1 MIYFDNQATTPCDP
15 RVLKAMWPWFAAKA
29 ANPHSVEHGAGRAA
43 ADAVAAARAE
53 VAALIGAEPR
63 EIVFT
68 SGATEANNLAIKG
81 AARFAGPTA
90 RRRLITTATEHKC
103 VLESVR
109 DLAAEGFDP
118 IILPVAPDGDLELA
132 TLNAAL
138 TSPTLLVSIMA
149 ANNETGFLADIAA
162 LSALVHEAGARFHT
176 DLAQAA
182 GKIPIDVNALGIDLA
197 SLSAHKLY
205 GPPGIGALYVRH
217 RPRMRLAPLVSGGGQ
232 ERGLRAGTVPT
243 ALAVGFGTAC
253 ALARAALHDEPA
265 RIATLRDRLLTGLQ
279 TRIPNLAINGPLERR
294 LPGNLSVRFP
304 GVLALD
310 LIAAC
315 PLLAVST
322 GSACT
327 SADVAPSHVLTALGL
342 PPAEAATTLRLSIGR
357 FTSPAD
363 IDNAVHMLA
372 DAYAAL
378 APARR
383 TLAKA

>member
-1 MIYFDNQATTPCDP
+1 MIYLDNQATTPCDP
-15 RVLKAMWPWFAAKA
+15 RVLEAMWPWFAAKT
-29 ANPHSVEHGAGRAA
+29 ANAHSVEHGAGRAA

-53 VAALIGAEPR
+53 VAALLGAEPR

-90 RRRLITTATEHKC
+90 RRRLITAATEHKC

-109 DLAAEGFDP
+109 DLAAEDFDP
-118 IILPVAPDGDLELA
+118 IILPVAPDGDLKLA

-279 TRIPNLAINGPLERR
+279 TRISNLAINGPLERR

>member
-1 MIYFDNQATTPCDP
+1 MIYLDNQATTACDP
-15 RVLKAMWPWFAAKA
+15 RVLEAMWPWFAAKA
-29 ANPHSVEHGAGRAA
+29 ANPHGVEHASGRAA

-53 VAALIGAEPR
+53 VAAMIGAEPR

-81 AARFAGPTA
+81 AARFVGPA
-90 RRRLITTATEHKC
+90 ERRRLITAATEHKC
-103 VLESVR
+103 VLESMR

-118 IILPVAPDGDLELA
+118 VILPVTPDGATDPAALKTSLA
-132 TLNAAL
+132 T
-138 TSPTLLVSIMA
+138 PTLLVSVMA

-162 LSALVHEAGARFHT
+162 LSALAHEAGARFHT
-176 DLAQAA
+176 DLAQAT
-182 GKIPIDVNALGIDLA
+182 GKIPIDVNTLGIDLA

-217 RPRMRLAPLVSGGGQ
+217 RPRMRLTPLISGGGQ
-232 ERGLRAGTVPT
+232 ERGLRSGTVPT
-243 ALAVGFGTAC
+243 ALAVGFGAAC
-253 ALARAALHDEPA
+253 ALARAALHDEPP
-265 RIATLRDRLLTGLQ
+265 RIATLRDRLLTSLQ
-279 TRIPNLAINGPLERR
+279 TRIANLAVNGPLDRR

-304 GVLALD
+304 GIHALD

-327 SADVAPSHVLTALGL
+327 SADIAPSHVLTALGL
-342 PPAEAATTLRLSIGR
+342 PEAEAATTLRLSIGR

-363 IDNAVHMLA
+363 IDEAVHMLA

-378 APARR
+378 AQARR
-383 TLAKA
+383 ALAKA

>member
-1 MIYFDNQATTPCDP
+1 MIYLDNQATTQCDS
-15 RVLKAMWPWFAAKA
+15 RVLDAMWPWFANRAG
-29 ANPHSVEHGAGRAA
+29 NPHSVEHAAGRAA

-53 VAALIGAEPR
+53 IAALIGAEPR
-63 EIVFT
+63 EIIFV

-81 AARFAGPTA
+81 AARFAGPSA
-90 RRRLITTATEHKC
+90 RKQVIAAATEHKC

-118 IILPVAPDGDLELA
+118 FILSVTPDGAVDPNVLRAALA
-132 TLNAAL
+132 T
-138 TSPTLLVSIMA
+138 PTLLVSVMA

-162 LSALVHEAGARFHT
+162 LATLAHAAGARFHT

-182 GKIPIDVNALGIDLA
+182 GKIPLDVNALGIDLA

-205 GPPGIGALYVRH
+205 GPPGIGALYIRH
-217 RPRMRLAPLVSGGGQ
+217 RPRTRLAPLVSGGGQ

-243 ALAVGFGTAC
+243 ALVAGFGEAC
-253 ALARAALHDEPA
+253 RIARAELHGEAA
-265 RIATLRDRLLTGLQ
+265 RIAALRDRLLAGLSS
-279 TRIPNLAINGPLERR
+279 RIPGLAVNGSLERR
-294 LPGNLSVRFP
+294 LPGNLSLRFP
-304 GVLALD
+304 GVRAFD

-327 SADVAPSHVLTALGL
+327 SAEVAPSHVLTALGL
-342 PPAEAATTLRLSIGR
+342 KPDQASATLRLSIGR
-357 FTSPAD
+357 FNSPAD
-363 IDNAVHMLA
+363 IDNAVHLMA

-378 APARR
+378 AHERPE
-383 TLAKA
+383 LAKV

>member
-1 MIYFDNQATTPCDP
+1 MIYLDNQATTPCDP
-15 RVLKAMWPWFAAKA
+15 RVLEAMWPWFAGQA
-29 ANPHSVEHGAGRAA
+29 ANPHSVEHEAGRAA
-43 ADAVAAARAE
+43 AAAVAAARAE

-63 EIVFT
+63 EILFT

-81 AARFAGPTA
+81 TARFAGPSGS
-90 RRRLITTATEHKC
+90 RRLITAATEHKC

-118 IILPVAPDGDLELA
+118 IILPVRHDGAVDPDV
-132 TLNAAL
+132 LNGAL
-138 TSPTLLVSIMA
+138 GTPALLVSVMA

-162 LSALVHEAGARFHT
+162 LSALAHAAGARFHT

-182 GKIPIDVNALGIDLA
+182 GKIPLDVNALGIDLA

-205 GPPGIGALYVRH
+205 GPAGIGALYVRH

-265 RIATLRDRLLTGLQ
+265 RIATLRDRLLTGLRS
-279 TRIPNLAINGPLERR
+279 RISDLSINGPLDRR
-294 LPGNLSVRFP
+294 LPGNLSLRFP
-304 GVLALD
+304 GVPAID

-315 PLLAVST
+315 PKLAVST

-327 SADVAPSHVLTALGL
+327 STDVAPSHVLTALGL

-363 IDNAVHMLA
+363 IDNAVHLLA
-372 DAYAAL
+372 DAYANL
-378 APARR
+378 AHARR

>member
-1 MIYFDNQATTPCDP
+1 MIYLDNQATTPCDP
-15 RVLKAMWPWFAAKA
+15 RVLEAMWPWFAANTG
-29 ANPHSVEHGAGRAA
+29 NPHSIEHAAGRVA
-43 ADAVAAARAE
+43 ADAVAAARAQI
-53 VAALIGAEPR
+53 AALIGAEPR

-81 AARFAGPTA
+81 AARFAGPSP
-90 RRRLITTATEHKC
+90 RRRLITAATEHKC
-103 VLESVR
+103 VLESLR

-118 IILPVAPDGDLELA
+118 VILPVTPDGAPNPDALSEALA
-132 TLNAAL
+132 TR
-138 TSPTLLVSIMA
+138 TLLVSVMA

-162 LSALVHEAGARFHT
+162 LSALAHKAGARFHS

-197 SLSAHKLY
+197 SLSGHKLH

-243 ALAVGFGTAC
+243 ALAVGFGEAC

-265 RIATLRDRLLTGLQ
+265 RIAALRDRLLTGL
-279 TRIPNLAINGPLERR
+279 RSCIPNLAVNGPLDRR

-315 PLLAVST
+315 PRLAVST

-327 SADVAPSHVLTALGL
+327 SAEVAPSHVLTALGV
-342 PPAEAATTLRLSIGR
+342 PQAEAATTLRLSIGR

-363 IDNAVHMLA
+363 IDNAVHILA

-378 APARR
+378 APAPRK
-383 TLAKA
+383 LAKA

>member
-1 MIYFDNQATTPCDP
+1 
-15 RVLKAMWPWFAAKA
+15 
-29 ANPHSVEHGAGRAA
+29 
-43 ADAVAAARAE
+43 
-53 VAALIGAEPR
+53 
-63 EIVFT
+63 VFT

-81 AARFAGPTA
+81 AARFAGPSP
-90 RRRLITTATEHKC
+90 RRRLITAATEHKC
-103 VLESVR
+103 VLESLR

-118 IILPVAPDGDLELA
+118 VILPVTPDGAPNPDALSEALA
-132 TLNAAL
+132 TR
-138 TSPTLLVSIMA
+138 TLLVSVMA

-162 LSALVHEAGARFHT
+162 LSALAHKAGARFHS

-197 SLSAHKLY
+197 SLSGHKLH

-243 ALAVGFGTAC
+243 ALAVGFGEAC

-265 RIATLRDRLLTGLQ
+265 RIAALRDRLLTGL
-279 TRIPNLAINGPLERR
+279 RSCIPNLAVNGPLDRR

-315 PLLAVST
+315 PRLAVST

-327 SADVAPSHVLTALGL
+327 SAEVAPSHVLTALGV
-342 PPAEAATTLRLSIGR
+342 PQAEAATTLRLSIGR

-363 IDNAVHMLA
+363 IDNAVHILA

-378 APARR
+378 APAPRK
-383 TLAKA
+383 LAKA